1 MFADDIKIF
10 YTHSGDGSPLQSDL
24 NRFVNWCNI
33 NGMHLNLDKCKQM
46 NFSRTAG
53 PVQNYFVGNVSLE
66 LVESM
71 KDLGVTF
78 DSKLR
83 FHLHI
88 ERMVNKATCVLGF
101 IKRWAKEFNDPYATK
116 LLYTVLVRPIL
127 EYASVVW
134 SPQYQS
140 YMVLI
145 ESVQKQFLL
154 FCLRGLNWDPNLRL
168 PSYESRLKLIDLPTL
183 HSRRTMLNAC
193 FVLNILNGTVKS
205 SYLLNAISINVPS
218 RPSRYPRFLKLQ
230 YFRGNYLNFNP
241 LRIAFNDF
249 NFLYNHIDFHSST
262 FSIKKSILTFLN

>member
-1 MFADDIKIF
+1 MQTND
-10 YTHSGDGSPLQSDL
+10 
-24 NRFVNWCNI
+24 
-33 NGMHLNLDKCKQM
+33 
-46 NFSRTAG
+46 FSRTTCHI
-53 PVQNYFVGNVSLE
+53 QSYFVGDFRLE
-66 LVESM
+66 SVESI

-78 DSKLR
+78 DVKLR

-88 ERMVNKATCVLGF
+88 EKMINKATCVLGF

-140 YMVLI
+140 YIVLI

-154 FCLRGLNWDPNLRL
+154 FCLRSLNWDQNLRL

-183 HSRRTMLNAC
+183 HSRRIMLNAC
-193 FVLNILNGTVKS
+193 FVLNILNGSVKS
-205 SYLLNAISINVPS
+205 SYLLSAISINVPS
-218 RPSRYPRFLKLQ
+218 RPSRNARFLKLQ

-249 NFLYNHIDFHSST
+249 NYLYNHIDFNSPS
-262 FSIKKSILTFLN
+262 FSIKKSILAHLN